1 MDSRPQKL
9 FDVIKL
15 PLLFVAVIWGIHLLQ
30 VIFDLHLGYLGLL
43 PRDFSG
49 IRGILLAPLIHAD
62 FAHLTHNSIPLFV
75 LSSLI
80 LYFYPRVAIRSF
92 TGIYLL
98 TGLMVWLIG
107 NYFFCGLEYG
117 HQCKSYHIGASG
129 VVYGLATF
137 IMGTGIFRKNI
148 KSIALALIILFYYS
162 GMFVGIFPLEE
173 GVSWESHL
181 YGAIIGFFVAYY
193 FKHELEDDEKPV
205 PPSWANDD
213 PNDTNYFFQRDTFE
227 KTKLQRKMEEE
238 ARRRNESGDDWVS
251 NRT

>member
-1 MDSRPQKL
+1 MDSRSQKVI
-9 FDVIKL
+9 DVIKL
-15 PLLFVAVIWGIHLLQ
+15 PLLFIAVIWVIHLVQ
-30 VIFDLHLGYLGLL
+30 FGFELHLGYLGLL

-49 IRGILLAPLIHAD
+49 IRGILLAPLLHAD

-80 LYFYPRVAIRSF
+80 LYFYPRVAMRSF
-92 TGIYLL
+92 TAIYLL

-137 IMGTGIFRKNI
+137 IMGNGIFRKNI
-148 KSIALALIILFYYS
+148 KSVALALIILFYYS
-162 GMFVGIFPLEE
+162 GMFVGILPVEE

-181 YGAIIGFFVAYY
+181 YGAIVGFFVAYY
-193 FKHELEDDEKPV
+193 FKHELEEDEKPV
-205 PPSWANDD
+205 PPSWASED
-213 PNDTNYFFQRDTFE
+213 PANTNYFFARDTFE
-227 KTKLQRKMEEE
+227 KTKLQRKLEEE
-238 ARRRNESGDDWVS
+238 ARLRNENGEDWVS
-251 NRT
+251 DRT